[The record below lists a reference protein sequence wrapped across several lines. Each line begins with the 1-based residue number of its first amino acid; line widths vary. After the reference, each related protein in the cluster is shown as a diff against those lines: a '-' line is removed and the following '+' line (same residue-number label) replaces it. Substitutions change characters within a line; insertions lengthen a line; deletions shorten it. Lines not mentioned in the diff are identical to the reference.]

1 MAIRKIFKVNDPQEY
16 EVLRKKSKP
25 VEVFDG
31 RLEELLQDM
40 KDTLKK
46 ADGAGLSAVQVGIL
60 KRVFLIIDDNGMQ
73 EFINPVI
80 LETSGENPI
89 KEEGCLSVPGKY
101 GKVERPN
108 KVKVKAQNQFGEE
121 FIKVYTGFYAKAI
134 CHEYDHLDGV
144 LYIDK
149 EIKKEK
155 KGRNK

>member
-1 MAIRKIFKVNDPQEY
+1 MAIRKIFKVSEPEEY

-25 VEVFDG
+25 VEVYDS
-31 RLEELLQDM
+31 RLETLIADM

-89 KEEGCLSVPGKY
+89 LEEGCLSVPGRY
-101 GKVERPN
+101 GKVKRPN
-108 KVKVKAQNQFGEE
+108 KVKVKAFNLKGEE
-121 FIKVYTGFYAKAI
+121 FVKVYTGFYAKAI
-134 CHEYDHLDGV
+134 CHEYDHLEGI
-144 LYIDK
+144 LYTDK

-155 KGRNK
+155 KK